1 MADYKYVDQEN
12 LKTVVRAIKSNY
24 TTKETTNELS
34 NNLESEVLRAQNREQ
49 EILDIHEENMEAI
62 EDRADKIEEVIK
74 DGVGVMDVLVDGN
87 SIMKDKKVNLYFFR
101 GEGCSH
107 CAEAEAWFED
117 TLEKEYGDYFKIVD
131 YEVWYNEDNASLM
144 QKVADARGETA
155 EGVPYIIIGD
165 KSWNGF
171 DTSYEDAIIE
181 QIKKVYAQDVSERYD
196 IMNYLDTED
205 SKKDSSTSDI
215 IALVAIILV
224 VGGIGTGIYF
234 ARKSNSNN

>member
-1 MADYKYVDQEN
+1 MKKLKY
-12 LKTVVRAIKSNY
+12 LVVLLVALLIIPFAVYAEDNSDEASEIS
-24 TTKETTNELS
+24 ETAETAS
-34 NNLESEVLRAQNREQ
+34 S
-49 EILDIHEENMEAI
+49 
-62 EDRADKIEEVIK
+62 
-74 DGVGVMDVLVDGN
+74 
-87 SIMKDKKVNLYFFR
+87 SSDKKVNLYFFR

-117 TLEKEYGDYFKIVD
+117 TLKKEYGDYFNIVD

-144 QKVADARGETA
+144 QKVAEARGETA

-196 IMNYLDTED
+196 IMNCLNTKD
-205 SKKDSSTSDI
+205 SKKDSSASDI

-224 VGGIGTGIYF
+224 IGGVGTGIYF